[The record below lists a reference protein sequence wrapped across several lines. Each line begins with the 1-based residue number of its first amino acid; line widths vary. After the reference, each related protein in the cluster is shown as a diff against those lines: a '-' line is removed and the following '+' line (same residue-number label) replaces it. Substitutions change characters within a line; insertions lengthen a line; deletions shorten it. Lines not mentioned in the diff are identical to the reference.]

1 MFQYLGQGF
10 AQSPSKCWFWSI
22 CASGRR
28 RLRAS
33 VMLEHRVPVKL
44 QARELGADISY
55 CRRKAACERNK
66 RTTSGLG
73 RMSKLHGLPG
83 SVFRKTRLLL
93 AGIFPHAL
101 HAAEASYAPKTVL
114 QRLRS
119 GAARAIGC
127 RPTGASP
134 WLACLLASYRCVDP
148 EFVLVSNRIQLFR
161 QLIKELPALSQF
173 FFDASFCTPAGQD
186 LRGYWLPRWMHLVGH
201 MSGMEFLWTSLAE
214 CFMCV

>member
-1 MFQYLGQGF
+1 
-10 AQSPSKCWFWSI
+10 
-22 CASGRR
+22 
-28 RLRAS
+28 
-33 VMLEHRVPVKL
+33 V

-127 RPTGASP
+127 RRTGASP
-134 WLACLLASYRCVDP
+134 WLACLLASNPCVDP
-148 EFVLVSNRIQLFR
+148 EFVLVLNRIQLFR

-173 FFDASFCTPAGQD
+173 FFDGLLLHSRRPRPTRLLVTALDALTWLDICRGWIFYGHRRQSVSCVFDSSPTCPGSSPFYLDGKGGITGQA
-186 LRGYWLPRWMHLVGH
+186 PEIPVG
-201 MSGMEFLWTSLAE
+201 L
-214 CFMCV
+214 